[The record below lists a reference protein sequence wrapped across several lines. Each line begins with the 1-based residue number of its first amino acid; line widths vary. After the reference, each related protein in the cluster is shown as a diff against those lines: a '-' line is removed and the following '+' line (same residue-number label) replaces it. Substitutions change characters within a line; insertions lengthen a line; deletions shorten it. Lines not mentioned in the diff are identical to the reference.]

1 MTPHRRATISN
12 FGNEYGKCFYL
23 EKVPS
28 LLLQSENGPRI
39 AATRMTRPEGM
50 SEPTAPVRPEP
61 SFNVVIHLRASADPA
76 WGTWVDGR
84 FFPTPV
90 WEQGGVGV
98 YDLRSNPIALRSS
111 PFDAVHFNL
120 PRATLNAFAAE
131 NEMPPIEALSFTQGK
146 RNEVLFRLTQFILPW
161 LGDETRISHL
171 TFDYFALMFCS
182 HVTSVY
188 GNVRSLPADG
198 AARLAPWQMRRITEL
213 IENRLGGELR
223 LSALAAECGLSTSH
237 FARSFKKSFGVPV
250 HRFVIERRV
259 ERAKLL
265 MKTSTMSLAEIALES
280 GFSDQAS
287 FCRTFGAFVGTPPGR
302 WLNEYRLSAPSRALI
317 S

>member
-1 MTPHRRATISN
+1 MTPHRSTTISN

-39 AATRMTRPEGM
+39 AVTRMTRPTGM
-50 SEPTAPVRPEP
+50 PEPTAPVRPEP
-61 SFNVVIHLRASADPA
+61 SFNVVVHLRASTNPA

-90 WEQGGVGV
+90 WEQGGVGT
-98 YDLRSNPIALRSS
+98 YDLQSNPIALRCS

-120 PRATLNAFAAE
+120 PRATLNEFAAE
-131 NEMPPIEALSFTQGK
+131 NEMRPIESLSFTQGK
-146 RNEVLFRLTQFILPW
+146 RNDFLFQLTQFILPW
-161 LGDETRISHL
+161 LGDEMRISHL

-188 GNVRSLPADG
+188 GSVRSLPANG
-198 AARLAPWQMRRITEL
+198 AARLAPWQMRRVTEL
-213 IENRLGGELR
+213 IENGLGGELR
-223 LSALAAECGLSTSH
+223 LPALARQCGLSTSH
-237 FARSFKKSFGVPV
+237 FSRSFKKSFGVPV

-265 MKTSTMSLAEIALES
+265 MKTSTMPLTEIALQS

-287 FCRTFGAFVGTPPGR
+287 FCRTFGALVGTPPRR
-302 WLNEYRLSAPSRALI
+302 WMSEYRHSCRQ
-317 S
+317 